1 MADSIT
7 LDLEK
12 KINHLI
18 SLCGDLRGKY
28 DINQIKSNK
37 MATADDAKEGKVDNA
52 VEAHDISK
60 NLIECP
66 IIMDEDVPQILVDE
80 CEPILVGVEKSI
92 VDDITSCPL
101 RILNYPQ
108 IKAKL
113 KSRLSNFMGV
123 KYGDKFLKNPF
134 TQRKLLGAIPLGSHK
149 THVQVGNYTIAKM
162 FSDGKILGN
171 LNLFY
176 AAIWHIVK
184 EK

>member
-1 MADSIT
+1 
-7 LDLEK
+7 
-12 KINHLI
+12 
-18 SLCGDLRGKY
+18 
-28 DINQIKSNK
+28 
-37 MATADDAKEGKVDNA
+37 
-52 VEAHDISK
+52 
-60 NLIECP
+60 
-66 IIMDEDVPQILVDE
+66 
-80 CEPILVGVEKSI
+80 VEKSI

-149 THVQVGNYTIAKM
+149 THVKVGNYTIARM

-176 AAIWHIVK
+176 AAIWYIVK